1 MGRTPLRLDDDAL
14 RSRPLPQPGHD
25 GDKETRGRVLVIAGS
40 REIPGAAL
48 LAGTAALR
56 AGAGKLV
63 LATSASM
70 ATPLAIAMPEARVL
84 ALPELARGGL
94 HGDAAEQLLPVA
106 AGVDAVVIGPGM
118 MDENACIDL
127 VQRLM
132 PALGHCTVVLDAYAM
147 SAVLASELR
156 TPGLVITPHAGEMA
170 HLSGL
175 AKDDIAADPSAVA
188 EQGAA
193 LWNACVV
200 LKGALT
206 VVTRPGEPTW
216 HHHEGRV
223 GLATSG
229 SGDTLA
235 GLIGGLAARGAA
247 PLDAA
252 LWGVRLHAL
261 AGERLAS
268 RYGTLGYLA
277 RELPA
282 EIPPTMQALCT

>member
-1 MGRTPLRLDDDAL
+1 M

-25 GDKETRGRVLVIAGS
+25 GDKETRGRVLVVAGS

-63 LATSASM
+63 LATGASM
-70 ATPLAIAMPEARVL
+70 AAPLAIAMPEARVL
-84 ALPELARGGL
+84 ALPELADGGV
-94 HGDAAEQLLPVA
+94 HGDAAEQLRPVA

-118 MDENACIDL
+118 MDENACVDL

-132 PALGHCTVVLDAYAM
+132 PALGHCTLVLDAYAM
-147 SAVLASELR
+147 SAVLAGELR
-156 TPGLVITPHAGEMA
+156 APGLVITPHAGEMA

-175 AKDDIAADPSAVA
+175 AKDNIAADPSAVA
-188 EQGAA
+188 EPAA
-193 LWNACVV
+193 AHWNACGV
-200 LKGALT
+200 LTGALR
-206 VVTRPGEPTW
+206 VVARPGEPVW
-216 HHHEGRV
+216 HHDEGRV

-235 GLIGGLAARGAA
+235 GLIGGLAARGAP

-282 EIPPTMQALCT
+282 EIPPAMQALCS

>member
-1 MGRTPLRLDDDAL
+1 M

-25 GDKETRGRVLVIAGS
+25 GDKETRGRVLVVAGS

-63 LATSASM
+63 LATGASM
-70 ATPLAIAMPEARVL
+70 AAPLAIAMPEARVL
-84 ALPELARGGL
+84 ALPELADGGV
-94 HGDAAEQLLPVA
+94 HGDAAEQLRPVA

-118 MDENACIDL
+118 MDENACVDL

-132 PALGHCTVVLDAYAM
+132 PALGHCTLVLDAYAM
-147 SAVLASELR
+147 SAVLAGELR
-156 TPGLVITPHAGEMA
+156 APGLVITPHAGEMA

-175 AKDDIAADPSAVA
+175 AKDNIAADPSAVA
-188 EQGAA
+188 EQAA
-193 LWNACVV
+193 AQWNACVV

-206 VVTRPGEPTW
+206 VVARPGEPVW
-216 HHHEGRV
+216 HHDEGRV

-235 GLIGGLAARGAA
+235 GLIGGLAARGAP

-282 EIPPTMQALCT
+282 EIPPAMQALCS